1 MRHTIFR
8 NAGLAASLVLIV
20 FGIGAIVMGTAG
32 HKEVGATLAKE
43 QIVGTPD
50 MTPAAISKEVKAA
63 NLTGVTIPDTS
74 VAGNKIDTGAEAKT
88 FASYMR
94 IHTLLATGGQPY
106 ATMARFATKDGKGTD
121 DTTKA
126 LVNPESDKP
135 VDNPARN
142 IWVTE
147 TALTTALNTSFF
159 AQSVALFSVV
169 MGAALLLTG
178 IGFLVLTLGLVGA
191 ARREE
196 ERETV
201 PARRPVPVH

>member
-1 MRHTIFR
+1 MRRTILR
-8 NAGLAASLVLIV
+8 NGGLAASLVLIA
-20 FGIGAIVMGTAG
+20 FGIGAIVIGAAG
-32 HKEVGATLAKE
+32 HKEVGDTLAME

-63 NLTGVTIPDTS
+63 NLSGVTIPDKS
-74 VAGNKIDTGAEAKT
+74 VAGSKIDTGAEAKT

-94 IHTLLATGGQPY
+94 IHALLATGGQPY
-106 ATMARFATKDGKGTD
+106 ATMTRYATKDGKGTD
-121 DTTKA
+121 DAAKA
-126 LVNPESDKP
+126 LMNPQSGKP

-159 AQSVALFSVV
+159 AQSVAVFSVV

-196 ERETV
+196 KTEAVLAPR
-201 PARRPVPVH
+201 PATAH

>member
-8 NAGLAASLVLIV
+8 NGGLAASLILIA
-20 FGIGAIVMGTAG
+20 FGIGAIVIGAAG
-32 HKEVGATLAKE
+32 HKEVGDTLATE

-63 NLTGVTIPDTS
+63 NLTGVTIPDKA
-74 VAGNKIDTGAEAKT
+74 VAGKSIDTGAEAKT

-94 IHTLLATGGQPY
+94 IHALLATGGQPY
-106 ATMARFATKDGKGTD
+106 ATMPRYATKDGKGTD
-121 DTTKA
+121 DAAKA
-126 LVNPESDKP
+126 LMNPESGKP

-178 IGFLVLTLGLVGA
+178 IGFLVLTLGLIGA

-196 ERETV
+196 EGETV
-201 PARRPVPVH
+201 PAPRPVTVH